1 MTAALDLLEGRALR
15 ADRVDWPVARTEV
28 LGVLDDPE
36 QLELKLFH
44 LVRQAGGPHGGV
56 RRARPAT
63 GAPDLPRVEAQGEA
77 LVVTLPACAEHA
89 ARAYADAARA
99 ALDGR
104 IADRWIVDLRG
115 TGGGSPWPL
124 LAAVA
129 PLLGEGEV
137 GAFVD
142 REGGRTPWT
151 VRDGVVSRGA
161 TAQLQGPSGRLDGP
175 VSVLTDGNT
184 ANSGEAVAVAFRGR
198 PDARS
203 YGAPTLG
210 FSTGVESAPLPG
222 GLVLTVAT
230 SRFADRTGQ
239 VYGGPVAPD
248 VPSDDPLSMA
258 LWDL

>member
-1 MTAALDLLEGRALR
+1 MAAALDLLEGRALH
-15 ADRVDWPVARTEV
+15 ADRVDWAAARRDV
-28 LGVLDDPE
+28 RGALDDPE

-56 RRARPAT
+56 RRARPGT
-63 GAPDLPRVEAQGEA
+63 GAPDLPTVEEQGEA
-77 LVVTLPACAEHA
+77 LVVTLPSCPDEAS
-89 ARAYADAARA
+89 RAYVDAARA

-104 IADRWIVDLRG
+104 FAARWIVDLRG
-115 TGGGSPWPL
+115 TGGGSMWPL

-137 GAFVD
+137 GALVD
-142 REGGRTPWT
+142 REGERTPWT
-151 VRDGVVSRGA
+151 VRDGVVSLGG
-161 TAQLQGPSGRLDGP
+161 TPQLQGAPGQFDGP

-239 VYGGPVAPD
+239 LYGGPVPPD